1 MSADDPLFHPAG
13 APDPPAFRRHD
24 VLRTDR
30 VYDSV
35 WCALDRHELRLADET
50 KGEYHIFRVPDAVI
64 IVPITTRG
72 HLAMV
77 WQHRHPH
84 GRTHWEVPAGR
95 MNPGETPE
103 ESARRELAEET
114 GHTTDQLVNLGG
126 FFPLNGI
133 SDHYTHVFLAT
144 GCEHTSDLK
153 LDDTERLLV
162 RTRPLATVRE
172 ELLAGKLEDGFT
184 ALALFKALAHLG

>member
-35 WCALDRHELRLADET
+35 WCALDRHELRLDDDST
-50 KGEYHIFRVPDAVI
+50 SEYHIFRVPDAVI
-64 IVPITTRG
+64 IVPLTTHG

-95 MNPGETPE
+95 INPGESPE
-103 ESARRELAEET
+103 ASARRELAEET
-114 GHTTDQLVNLGG
+114 GHTAGKLIPLGG

-144 GCEHTSDLK
+144 DCESTGQLQ
-153 LDDTERLLV
+153 LDVNERLLV
-162 RTRPLATVRE
+162 RTRPLEAVRA
-172 ELLAGKLEDGFT
+172 ELLAGQLEDGFT
-184 ALALFKALAHLG
+184 ALALFKALAYLG